1 MQVCGP
7 LSSEKKELLRRDYAR
22 AMSDKLC
29 DKTCNVTHFS
39 GDHIT
44 LCRAA
49 KNGQE
54 RPCRDFKSRIK
65 STLALNEALRDGAR
79 VCFLKRVWLGYVQ

>member
-29 DKTCNVTHFS
+29 DKHVQCYSF
-39 GDHIT
+39 
-44 LCRAA
+44 
-49 KNGQE
+49 
-54 RPCRDFKSRIK
+54 
-65 STLALNEALRDGAR
+65 LR
-79 VCFLKRVWLGYVQ
+79 